1 MTYGVIVRVKAP
13 IEAYDAT
20 HAEVM
25 KAAGPQQV
33 PGFIV
38 HIGRETEDGFE
49 LIEVWETK
57 DQADAF
63 NRDVVWPAMQ
73 RLGMPEDGPEP
84 ETVEFQA
91 RAVLTGDGYSS
102 GA

>member
-25 KAAGPQQV
+25 KATGPQQV

-38 HIGRETEDGFE
+38 HMGREIEDGFE
-49 LIEVWETK
+49 IIEVWETK
-57 DQADAF
+57 DQAEAF

-73 RLGMPEDGPEP
+73 RVGMAEGGPEP
-84 ETVEFQA
+84 EIVEFQA
-91 RAVLTGDGYSS
+91 RVILTGERYSS
-102 GA
+102 DG